1 MENQSEKTMAE
12 NFPNRV
18 KEKDTQVRGAQR
30 VPNKLDPKR
39 PTPRH
44 ILIET
49 TRLKGKE
56 GILNTRREKEVV
68 TYKGGP

>member
-1 MENQSEKTMAE
+1 M
-12 NFPNRV
+12 
-18 KEKDTQVRGAQR
+18 
-30 VPNKLDPKR
+30 DPKR